1 MNWSLDFETNCAIR
15 SRKVAI
21 SKDFGAVVTF
31 ESGGVEIP
39 NLAVVEISRIP
50 PNPQSFNA
58 KHFPDQKIQDVEI

>member
-1 MNWSLDFETNCAIR
+1 MNWSLDLEANCAIR
-15 SRKVAI
+15 SRKVAV

-39 NLAVVEISRIP
+39 NLAVVKISRIP

-58 KHFPDQKIQDVEI
+58 